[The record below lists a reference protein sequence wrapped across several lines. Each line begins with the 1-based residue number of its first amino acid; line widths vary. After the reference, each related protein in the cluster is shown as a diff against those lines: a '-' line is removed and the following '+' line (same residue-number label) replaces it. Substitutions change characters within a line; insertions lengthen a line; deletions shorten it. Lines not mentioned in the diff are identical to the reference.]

1 MLWKFMQTTSVVISR
16 VLIRMVRKGTSFHNA
31 MKIHADDICS
41 YYQGFVLDGTQG
53 NQFS

>member
-1 MLWKFMQTTSVVISR
+1 MIWKFMQTTSVVISWA
-16 VLIRMVRKGTSFHNA
+16 LFRMVRKGTSFHNA

-41 YYQGFVLDGTQG
+41 YYQGFDSDGTQG